1 MITKMRKPG
10 SLLLAAAVAMFL
22 SSCGQS
28 SSNSAAEE
36 LPAPETDFVTL
47 SQGTGNTQKE
57 YPGNIEGIVNVD
69 VKPQVTGYLQAVLVK
84 EGQYVQKDSLYSE

>member
-47 SQGTGNTQKE
+47 SQEQGIHKKNTLV
-57 YPGNIEGIVNVD
+57 I
-69 VKPQVTGYLQAVLVK
+69 LRVL
-84 EGQYVQKDSLYSE
+84 